1 MSSICIESLSVL
13 SSDYEYCDKIGSGKF
28 GSVYKVIYKETGCSY
43 AAKHVEC
50 RRASEKKRLLEEVE
64 ILGSLDHPQIM
75 RLHRVFGDT
84 EAGFQDEI
92 FLILEYLSGGYL
104 YSRVMNSEEA
114 LTETDVSGFIKQI
127 LLGLAYIHSKDIVH
141 LDIKPENIVC
151 ETGGSFNI
159 KLVDFGLAR
168 RLSDSKDICVM
179 QGTPDFVSPEVISFE
194 PVSSNSDMWSVG
206 VITYVLLSGL
216 SPFLGNSKAETY
228 SNITS
233 GNYTLDEDQFDVV
246 STEGKDFIENL
257 LLLEPS
263 KRMTAEES
271 LQHSW
276 IRDGQSTRC
285 GQNQA
290 SHARLRWNK
299 YGNTIRA
306 VNRFRGV
313 ER

>member
-13 SSDYEYCDKIGSGKF
+13 SSDYEYCEKIGSGKF

-84 EAGFQDEI
+84 EAGYQDEI
-92 FLILEYLSGGYL
+92 VLILEYLSGGDL

-114 LTETDVSGFIKQI
+114 LTEKDVAGFIKQI
-127 LLGLAYIHSKDIVH
+127 LLGLAYIHSKNIVH

-151 ETGGSFNI
+151 ETGNSFNI
-159 KLVDFGLAR
+159 KL
-168 RLSDSKDICVM
+168 
-179 QGTPDFVSPEVISFE
+179 GTPDFVSPEVISFE
-194 PVSSNSDMWSVG
+194 PVSCNSDMWSVG

-271 LQHSW
+271 LQHPW
-276 IRDGQSTRC
+276 IRDDQITRC
-285 GQNQA
+285 GQNQE

-306 VNRFRGV
+306 LNRFRGV